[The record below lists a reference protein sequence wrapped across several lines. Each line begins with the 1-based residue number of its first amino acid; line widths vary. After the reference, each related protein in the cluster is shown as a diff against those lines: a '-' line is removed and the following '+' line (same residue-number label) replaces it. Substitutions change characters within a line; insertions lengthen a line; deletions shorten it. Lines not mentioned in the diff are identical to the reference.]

1 MSTTTLAEPGP
12 LILGRANVTT
22 PRVLVAEDNQAMLAL
37 TARRLR
43 ADGHEVIEAC
53 DGLELMYWAD
63 VILQSSGP
71 VPALDLIVTDLRM
84 PVFSGQQCLE
94 YLRSRG
100 DRTPV
105 ILLTAF
111 GDERVYAAAYAAGVR
126 EVLDKPLDLERLRI
140 AVAQALAP
148 QRPG

>member
-1 MSTTTLAEPGP
+1 MIERLAQRQPGN
-12 LILGRANVTT
+12 LDRVDVTT
-22 PRVLVAEDNQAMLAL
+22 PRVLVAEDNPAMLELA
-37 TARRLR
+37 ARRLR
-43 ADGHEVIEAC
+43 ADGHEVIEAS

-63 VILQSSGP
+63 VILQRPGP
-71 VPALDLIVTDLRM
+71 VPPLDLIVTDLRM
-84 PVFSGQQCLE
+84 PVFSGQECLE

-126 EVLDKPLDLERLRI
+126 EVLDKPLDFGRLSA

-148 QRPG
+148 R